1 MKLIYNEVL
10 YDRRKIMPKRSS
22 VHNTEV
28 QEDEAMS
35 TTAGD
40 VGISSLYFC
49 DSFLYIGLAEGQVII
64 MDAISSS
71 R

>member
-1 MKLIYNEVL
+1 MHNRFGMPLHYSEFKESLEVK
-10 YDRRKIMPKRSS
+10 YVFDCY
-22 VHNTEV
+22 
-28 QEDEAMS
+28 S